1 VFRHQP
7 YRLFFPLGVLL
18 TWAGIL
24 HWLLLSLGYLQEFKS
39 VFHSLAQV
47 QGFLGCFAVGF
58 LFTAIPRRTGTKPP
72 ATWEILVG
80 AVCPVGTTV
89 AAWFH
94 KLAISQVFWAALL
107 VMLILFAIRRFRSST
122 AERRPPNSFVW
133 VPMALL
139 MGLSGTVFMTVY
151 GIGAAR
157 GDEAAYWHWHQWGR
171 LFILQGVF
179 LGLIMGLG
187 GMILPLITC
196 GDAPPD
202 ARPTDLWVRVLHL
215 LMALALI
222 CTFAVEVYGD
232 DSLAFALRGLL
243 VLLVLVLGAR
253 IWRLPQ
259 KPGWHR
265 WLVWLS
271 AWAIPTGYLLA
282 AAMPAHAQIGLHVV
296 FITGFAMMALSVGL
310 HVTLAHGGRP
320 DLVHGRSWQVFI
332 FGFLILLAVVFRGLA
347 TYNPDRQPLWLGSA
361 ALMFLAATVA
371 WFLQAAKGYMRR
383 ATP

>member
-1 VFRHQP
+1 MFRREP

-24 HWLLLSLGYLQEFKS
+24 HWLLLALGFLGEFKS
-39 VFHSLAQV
+39 VFHSLVQI

-58 LFTAIPRRTGTKPP
+58 LFTAIPRRTGTEPP
-72 ATWEILVG
+72 ATWEIVVG
-80 AVCPVGTTV
+80 VVCPVGTTV
-89 AAWFH
+89 AAWYH
-94 KLAISQVFWAALL
+94 KLAVSQVFWAALL
-107 VMLILFAIRRFRSST
+107 VMLILFAFRRFRSST

-139 MGLSGTVFMTVY
+139 MGLSGTVFMVIY
-151 GIGAAR
+151 GIAEAR
-157 GDEAAYWHWHQWGR
+157 GEAAWHWHQWGR

-202 ARPTDLWVRVLHL
+202 ARPTDRWVRVLHVL
-215 LMALALI
+215 TVLALI
-222 CTFAVEVYGD
+222 LTFAVEVYSD

-243 VLLVLVLGAR
+243 VLLVLLLGAR
-253 IWRLPQ
+253 IWRLPR

-271 AWAIPTGYLLA
+271 AWAIPVGYLVA
-282 AAMPAHAQIGLHVV
+282 AAVPAHPQVGLHVV
-296 FITGFAMMALSVGL
+296 FITGFALMALSVGL
-310 HVTLAHGGRP
+310 HVSLAHGGRP
-320 DLVHGRSWQVFI
+320 DLVHGRPWQVPV
-332 FGFLILLAVVFRGLA
+332 FGLLILLAVVFRGLA
-347 TYNPDRQPLWLGSA
+347 ASSPHQQNLWLGSA
-361 ALMFLAATVA
+361 ATMFLTATVV
-371 WFLQAAKGYMRR
+371 WFTLAAKGYARR
-383 ATP
+383 APA

>member
-1 VFRHQP
+1 MFRREP

-18 TWAGIL
+18 AWAGIL
-24 HWLLLSLGYLQEFKS
+24 HWLLLSLGYLEEFKS
-39 VFHSLAQV
+39 VFHSLVQI

-58 LFTAIPRRTGTKPP
+58 LFTAIPRRTGTQSP
-72 ATWEILVG
+72 ATWEVVLG
-80 AVCPVGTTV
+80 AICPVGTTV
-89 AAWFH
+89 AAWYD
-94 KLAISQVFWAALL
+94 KLAVSQVFWAALL

-122 AERRPPNSFVW
+122 ATRRPPNSFVW

-139 MGLSGTVFMTVY
+139 MGLSGTVFMVVY
-151 GIGAAR
+151 GIAAAR
-157 GDEAAYWHWHQWGR
+157 GEEAWHWHQWGR

-202 ARPTDLWVRVLHL
+202 ARSSDRWVRLLHL
-215 LMALALI
+215 LLVLALVS
-222 CTFAVEVYGD
+222 TFAVEVYGD

-271 AWAIPTGYLLA
+271 AWAIPFGYLLA
-282 AAMPAHAQIGLHVV
+282 AAMPPYAQIGLHVV
-296 FITGFAMMALSVGL
+296 FITGFALMALSVGL
-310 HVTLAHGGRP
+310 HVTLAHGGRA
-320 DLVHGRSWQVFI
+320 DLVHGRSWQVLVY
-332 FGFLILLAVVFRGLA
+332 GFLILLAVVFRGLA
-347 TYNPDRQPLWLGSA
+347 TYNPERQPLWLGSA
-361 ALMFLAATVA
+361 AVMFLTATVV
-371 WFLQAAKGYMRR
+371 WFTQAAKGYMRS
-383 ATP
+383 ATT